1 MNHSL
6 SVVAYIIAQV
16 YIHCKACLPPIMQQD
31 YINLLRLSVAQLA
44 TEVR

>member
-1 MNHSL
+1 
-6 SVVAYIIAQV
+6 
-16 YIHCKACLPPIMQQD
+16 MQQD